1 MLLQDDATG
10 FAVNNVAYAAPS
22 VPILLQ
28 ILSGNT
34 SASELMPEGSI
45 YELQPNTV
53 VDVVM
58 PGGSRG
64 GPHPMHLHGHNFWV
78 VRSAGNATYNWD
90 NPIVRDVVSI
100 GNDATDDVTIRFETN
115 NPGPWFLHW

>member
-1 MLLQDDATG
+1 
-10 FAVNNVAYAAPS
+10 
-22 VPILLQ
+22 
-28 ILSGNT
+28 
-34 SASELMPEGSI
+34 MPAGSI

-78 VRSAGNATYNWD
+78 VRSAGQTTYNYND
-90 NPIVRDVVSI
+90 APIRDVVSI
-100 GNDATDDVTIRFETN
+100 GGANDQVTIRFVVCLSRSV
-115 NPGPWFLHW
+115 FR